1 MAIRTGTN
9 GNDTLLGTTANDT
22 LNGLD
27 GDDVLDGGLGADTMN
42 GGKGNDVY
50 IVDNANDVVTEKPGE
65 GIDLVK
71 SAVSYTLTVNVENL
85 TLTGT
90 ANNRGTGNALD
101 NIITGN
107 SGDNA
112 LGGGAGNDTL
122 VGGAGNDVLDGGTG
136 ADTLSGG
143 KDSDVYIVDNIL
155 DIVLENAG
163 EGIIDTIES
172 AVSYTAPA
180 NVEALL
186 LTGSSAIDGTGNA
199 QANLITGNNAANIL
213 NGRGGNDLLFGR
225 GGNDTLLFSL
235 NENGAALDAYSGGE
249 GIDTLRLMLT
259 AVEWA
264 DPVVQSEIAR
274 YNQYLTTKT
283 GEVGDFALFT
293 FDFGHSSKLVM
304 SGTEK
309 LEVQVG
315 GSSID
320 FHAPTITG
328 AIAAAALSE
337 SPIPAGITKLGAS
350 GEISFS
356 DLDYNDTHTIASPV
370 TLVSSDLLAGHR
382 GVLTASVINDT
393 VGIGD
398 TAGKATWN
406 YEIDNAALKYL
417 KAGQTAVETFDVGI
431 VDSTGKSATQRVG
444 VTITGIND
452 APISSN
458 DSGYGVNEDGVL
470 SVVAAMGLLAN
481 DTDPESGPLSAVL
494 QSGPAHGALT
504 LTNDGSF
511 SYKPDANYFGPDSFS
526 YKANDGSLDGNLG
539 TVAIE
544 VNAVND
550 APVATDKTISS
561 GKFTSFLFNV
571 RDFGYNDADHN
582 SLLNVKID
590 ELPQFGRLT
599 DNGARVSVGDFIS
612 AADIAAGKLVFT
624 PSTLIS
630 GIDNKIS
637 FQVQD
642 DGGTARGG
650 LDTSLVPN
658 VFNVHTFQGFNTIQG
673 LSFPDSLSGKAPV
686 TASQQTD
693 SLAGFLNLGLA
704 IYGFPIDQVID
715 LFIPIT
721 GEPYTFQVLP
731 TNPVATEY
739 KLASISEALANSI
752 PALAP
757 PHGAS
762 INSSGMFSWT
772 PDVSDIGKEYYFNV
786 QAKADDGNNFLDL
799 TPLDLA
805 NNVTVRAHA
814 YKPIEPITPATNI
827 VLIPYDGAV
836 DSQVTGPNGTNYN
849 VSTSSITID
858 TVLTVTAPFSVDT
871 LQTLDINITESSVIM
886 LFPESQIDLALQS
899 FDPSLPVFKSTPV
912 HATRLNRLIVDGK
925 PTGHIFSTSPTPFND
940 GSTITPNFVDGPI
953 ALIED
958 FYI

>member
-27 GDDVLDGGLGADTMN
+27 GADTLDGGLGADIMN

-50 IVDNANDVVTEKPGE
+50 IVDNANDVVTEKPAE

-107 SGDNA
+107 SGNNA

-122 VGGAGNDVLDGGTG
+122 AGGAGNDVLDGGTG

-143 KDSDVYIVDNIL
+143 KDSDVYIVDNVL
-155 DIVLENAG
+155 DTVLENAG
-163 EGIIDTIES
+163 EGALDTIES

-259 AVEWA
+259 AAEWA
-264 DPVVQSEIAR
+264 DPVVQSEVAR
-274 YNQYLTTKT
+274 YNQYLTTRT

-293 FDFGHSSKLVM
+293 FDFGHSTKVVM

-309 LEVQVG
+309 LDVQVG
-315 GSSID
+315 GSIFD

-328 AIAAAALSE
+328 AIATAALTE
-337 SPIPAGITKLGAS
+337 GPAAITKLGAS

-356 DLDYNDTHTIASPV
+356 DLDYNDTHIASPV

-382 GVLTASVINDT
+382 GALTASVIDDT

-406 YEIDNAALKYL
+406 YEIDNASLKYL
-417 KAGQTAVETFDVGI
+417 KAGQTAVETFDVAI
-431 VDSTGKSATQRVG
+431 VDSSGKSATQRVN

-452 APISSN
+452 APASSD
-458 DSGYGVNEDGVL
+458 DSGYSVDEDGALTVT
-470 SVVAAMGLLAN
+470 AATGLLAN
-481 DTDPESGPLSAVL
+481 DTDPESDSLTAVL
-494 QSGPAHGALT
+494 QSGPAHGTLT
-504 LTNDGSF
+504 LANDGSF
-511 SYKPDANYFGPDSFS
+511 SYTPEADYFGPDSFS
-526 YKANDGSLDGNLG
+526 YKANDGSVDGNLA
-539 TVAIE
+539 TVSIG
-544 VNAVND
+544 VDAVND
-550 APVATDKTISS
+550 APVATDKTINSAK
-561 GKFTSFLFNV
+561 GTVHVFNV
-571 RDFGYNDADHN
+571 GDFGYSDADHN
-582 SLLNVKID
+582 TLLNVKID
-590 ELPQFGRLT
+590 GLPQFGRLT
-599 DNGARVSVGDFIS
+599 DDGARVSVGDFVS

-624 PSTLIS
+624 PSTLMS
-630 GIDNKIS
+630 GNDNKIT

-642 DGGTARGG
+642 DGGTANGG

-658 VFNVHTFQGFNTIQG
+658 VFNAHTFQSFTSYER
-673 LSFPDSLSGKAPV
+673 LVFPDSLSGKAPV
-686 TASQQTD
+686 TVSQQTD
-693 SLAGFLNLGLA
+693 SLAGFLNFFSENYA
-704 IYGFPIDQVID
+704 FTADRVID

-731 TNPVATEY
+731 SNPAATEY
-739 KLASISEALANSI
+739 KLASISEILANSI
-752 PALAP
+752 STLAP
-757 PHGAS
+757 PPGAS
-762 INSSGMFSWT
+762 INSSGMFSWA

-786 QAKADDGNNFLDL
+786 QTIADDGIDLFDL
-799 TPLDLA
+799 TPLDLVNSVTIRA
-805 NNVTVRAHA
+805 NA
-814 YKPIEPITPATNI
+814 YKPIEPVTPATNI
-827 VLIPYDGAV
+827 VLIPYDGLV
-836 DSQVTGPNGTNYN
+836 DEPVAGTNDSVN
-849 VSTSSITID
+849 TSTITID
-858 TVLTVTAPFSVDT
+858 TVLTVTDPFSIDT
-871 LQTLDINITESSVIM
+871 EQTFEINITESSVIM

-899 FDPSLPVFKSTPV
+899 FDPSLSVFVSTPARATFVTPVPGSPPMGRGFIV
-912 HATRLNRLIVDGK
+912 HTK
-925 PTGHIFSTSPTPFND
+925 PFPNFDSSLG
-940 GSTITPNFVDGPI
+940 PNFVDAPI
-953 ALIED
+953 SLVDDYYSAAG
-958 FYI
+958 

>member
-9 GNDTLLGTTANDT
+9 GNDTLLGTTGSDT

-27 GDDVLDGGLGADTMN
+27 GDDILDGGLGADIMN

-50 IVDNANDVVTEKPGE
+50 IVDNGNDVVTEKPGE
-65 GIDLVK
+65 GVDLVK

-112 LGGGAGNDTL
+112 LSGGAGNDTL

-259 AVEWA
+259 AAEWA

-315 GSSID
+315 GSTID

-328 AIAAAALSE
+328 ATATAALFE
-337 SPIPAGITKLGAS
+337 GPAGIPKLAAS
-350 GEISFS
+350 GEIAFS

-370 TLVSSDLLAGHR
+370 TLASSDLLAGHR
-382 GVLTASVINDT
+382 GTLSASVIDDT

-417 KAGQTAVETFDVGI
+417 KAGQTAVETFDVAI
-431 VDSTGKSATQRVG
+431 VDSTGKSATQRVA

-452 APISSN
+452 APISSS
-458 DSGYGVNEDGVL
+458 DSGYGVDEDGVL
-470 SVVAAMGLLAN
+470 SVVAAMGLLKN
-481 DTDPESGPLSAVL
+481 DTDPESDPLTAVF
-494 QSGPAHGALT
+494 QSGPAHGALA
-504 LTNDGSF
+504 LASDGSF
-511 SYKPDANYFGPDSFS
+511 SYTPDANYFGPDSFS
-526 YKANDGSLDGNLG
+526 YKANDGSVDGNLA
-539 TVAIE
+539 TVSIE

-550 APVATDKTISS
+550 APVATDKTINSA
-561 GKFTSFLFNV
+561 KFTSYLFNV
-571 RDFGYNDADHN
+571 RDFGYSDADHN

-599 DNGARVSVGDFIS
+599 DDGARVSVGDFIS

-630 GIDNKIS
+630 GNDNKIS

-642 DGGTARGG
+642 DGGTAKGG

-658 VFNVHTFQGFNTIQG
+658 VFNVHTFQGFNNIQG

-739 KLASISEALANSI
+739 KLASISEVLANSI

-762 INSSGMFSWT
+762 INSSGTFSWT

-786 QAKADDGNNFLDL
+786 QAKADDGNTLFDL

-805 NNVTVRAHA
+805 NNVTIRAHA
-814 YKPIEPITPATNI
+814 YKPIEPITPATQI
-827 VLIPYDGAV
+827 VLIPYDGTVNEPVA
-836 DSQVTGPNGTNYN
+836 GTNDS

-871 LQTLDINITESSVIM
+871 HQTLDINITESSVIM
-886 LFPESQIDLALQS
+886 VFPQSQIDLALQS
-899 FDPSLPVFKSTPV
+899 FDPNLSVFVSNPVSAIDVTTST
-912 HATRLNRLIVDGK
+912 LNGK
-925 PTGHIFSTSPTPFND
+925 PTKHMFYTNPDPVD
-940 GSTITPNFVDGPI
+940 LGSTITPDIVDSPI
-953 ALIED
+953 SLVGD
-958 FYI
+958 YFSVLPNH